1 MTKVNCDKYFEF
13 NGMPIVS
20 RGDYEGLPAAMC
32 AVEFDDNKMQRLAD
46 LIYNS
51 LSVNY
56 RIEDKTLKEYFS
68 ENRNGIEDI
77 EDIDNAF
84 WREMEE
90 CAVYLGMRYYEDMSD
105 DEYKLLCDTYNEN
118 YN

>member
-1 MTKVNCDKYFEF
+1 MKKVNCDKYFEF

-20 RGDYEGLPAAMC
+20 RGDYEGLPATMC

-56 RIEDKTLKEYFS
+56 RIEESRLKNYFS
-68 ENRNGIEDI
+68 GNRIEVED
-77 EDIDNAF
+77 EDIDDAF

-105 DEYKLLCDTYNEN
+105 DEYKLICDTYNEN

>member
-1 MTKVNCDKYFEF
+1 MAKVDCKKYFGL

-20 RGDYEGLPAAMC
+20 RGDYESLPCPMYAM
-32 AVEFDDNKMQRLAD
+32 EFDDDKMQRLAD

-56 RIEDKTLKEYFS
+56 RIEDSRLKNYFS
-68 ENRNGIEDI
+68 GNRIEVED
-77 EDIDNAF
+77 EDIDDAF

-90 CAVYLGMRYYEDMSD
+90 CAVYFGMRYYEDMSKE
-105 DEYKLLCDTYNEN
+105 EYDKIIKN
-118 YN
+118 

>member
-1 MTKVNCDKYFEF
+1 MGNVDLEKYFEV

-20 RGDYEGLPAAMC
+20 RLDYEGLPCAMYGM
-32 AVEFDDNKMQRLAD
+32 EFSDEKMQRLAD

-68 ENRNGIEDI
+68 ENRDNVEDV

-90 CAVYLGMRYYEDMSD
+90 CAVYLGMRYYEDMSVE
-105 DEYKLLCDTYNEN
+105 EYTEITKRQFNLV
-118 YN
+118 